1 MTLFI
6 GQEGNGFQLDSK
18 YLQQNTTH
26 SQLCY
31 MQVLQRKS
39 EEAATATR
47 RLKEVLE
54 ARKATKDHASHSGGF
69 LSLFACLKVVNKYH
83 FVWIPAWTRISE
95 RYTYALLVQQI

>member
-54 ARKATKDHASHSGGF
+54 ARKAMKDHASYSGGF
-69 LSLFACLKVVNKYH
+69 LSLFGACLKVVNKYH
-83 FVWIPAWTRISE
+83 FVPAWTRISE
-95 RYTYALLVQQI
+95 GYIYALLVQQI